1 MSSNT
6 TYAAFR
12 NRLESFDTVLSETQ
26 TYQKMYPDPQ
36 SQVDSCGKNL
46 TDNLPRKLEERSFIK
61 VILR

>member
-12 NRLESFDTVLSETQ
+12 NRLEQTTVLSETQ
-26 TYQKMYPDPQ
+26 TYQKMCPDPQ

-61 VILR
+61 VIFR

>member
-12 NRLESFDTVLSETQ
+12 NRLEQTTVLSETQ

-36 SQVDSCGKNL
+36 SQVDWCGENL

-61 VILR
+61 VIFR

>member
-12 NRLESFDTVLSETQ
+12 NHLEQTTVLSETQ

-46 TDNLPRKLEERSFIK
+46 TDNLPRKLEERSIIK
-61 VILR
+61 VILI

>member
-12 NRLESFDTVLSETQ
+12 NRLEQTTVLSETQ

-36 SQVDSCGKNL
+36 SQVDSCGENL

>member
-12 NRLESFDTVLSETQ
+12 NRLEQTTVLSETQ
-26 TYQKMYPDPQ
+26 TYQKIYPDPQ
-36 SQVDSCGKNL
+36 NQVDSCGKNL

>member
-12 NRLESFDTVLSETQ
+12 NRLEQTTVLSETQ